1 MKGYLVHCI
10 IIYLLFSCNLLGQI
24 PNIEN
29 RNKEKIKSAILET

>member
-10 IIYLLFSCNLLGQI
+10 IIYLLFSYNLFGQI

-29 RNKEKIKSAILET
+29 RNKEKLNQQY